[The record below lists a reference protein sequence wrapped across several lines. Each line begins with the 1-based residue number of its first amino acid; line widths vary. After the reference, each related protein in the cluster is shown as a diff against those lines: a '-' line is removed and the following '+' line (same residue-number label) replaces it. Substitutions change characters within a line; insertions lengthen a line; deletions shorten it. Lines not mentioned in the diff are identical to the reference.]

1 MSKLICLLLI
11 FMTLIV
17 CIDSYPQYN
26 NQIQKNSPPW
36 MPSGIKPESVKSN
49 PYSTAY
55 AYKLVGSGS
64 QLYRFS
70 IGNPGLITYIGG
82 TNSYLFSNADFAN
95 PEGVW
100 KFYTIDQRAPNP
112 VFEVDTATGS
122 LTNVGYVTNFK
133 DGHRPRLM
141 SWDHTTNTMYL
152 LSQNSLQTEMQLY
165 SMYWPTKELTW
176 IGPLFTVPG
185 KIWCGAFN
193 GNGNFFGIDNNTSS
207 LWKMS
212 KLTGEWSQVGPL
224 GHPTAYFQAAG
235 FDKSSFGKML
245 WCGYSDTVGL
255 FEVDT
260 VTGAASLIGKFPW
273 TTDPSLSVGFVPFYG
288 PQIIHTPLQNT
299 INLSGPYAVNANIFS
314 AGAGI
319 ASAKIYWSRNNT
331 AVTDSI
337 SMVNNG
343 GGNWTGNIPG
353 NGTLSTYRYYIR
365 VVDSLNR
372 FAAAPFR
379 APDSLYKFITA
390 ANDTA
395 KPLIS
400 HTPLT
405 QLPILQ
411 WPNNISAVVTDNTG
425 IDSVWVRYDINS
437 NASKRFKLINS
448 PGNVYSANF
457 NSTYADI
464 REGDVVNYR
473 IIAQDNSVNH
483 NKDSSALFSFTI
495 VASEGYC
502 CIGNENV
509 VMSGS
514 TPFATYMK
522 GCKSQMLYTSS
533 ELSLNGGVEG
543 NIQKIGFFVTR
554 VGPLPMNRFNVKM
567 QNTTISILN
576 NGYVNTN
583 WFLVYTGNYT
593 VQSLG
598 WQYINLQ
605 TPFHWDGISNI
616 IIEICFGNTEESSY
630 GSSIQGS
637 SEGSM
642 YYYGFTE
649 DTLACSQNPSSPSGS
664 SAKPNICFNIIP
676 SIGITNNNN
685 NTPSE
690 YKLQQN
696 YPNPFNPVTKIS
708 YSILNNGMVY
718 LAVYD
723 ILGREVKVLVSE
735 IKSKGNYTVD
745 YDASALPSGIYLYRL
760 ECNGYVNTKRM
771 ILIK

>member
-1 MSKLICLLLI
+1 MTKLIYVLLI
-11 FMTLIV
+11 LINLV
-17 CIDSYPQYN
+17 LYTDSFSQYN
-26 NQIQKNSPPW
+26 NQIQTNSPPW
-36 MPSGIKPESVKSN
+36 IPAGIYSESVKSN

-55 AYKLVGSGS
+55 AYKLIGSGS
-64 QLYRFS
+64 QLYRFNV
-70 IGNPGLITYIGG
+70 GNPGSITNIGG

-100 KFYTIDQRAPNP
+100 KFYTIDQRTPFP
-112 VFEVDTATGS
+112 IFEVDTATGG
-122 LTNVGYVTNFK
+122 LTNIGNVSNLK
-133 DGHRPRLM
+133 DGHKPRLM
-141 SWDHTTNTMYL
+141 SWDHTTNTMYV

-224 GHPTAYFQAAG
+224 GHPASYFQAAG

-273 TTDPSLSVGFVPFYG
+273 TTDPSISVGFVPFNG

-299 INLSGPYAVNANIFS
+299 INLSGPYIVNAYIFS
-314 AGAGI
+314 TGSGI
-319 ASAKIYWSRNNT
+319 SSAKILWSRNNSSI
-331 AVTDSI
+331 TDST
-337 SMVNNG
+337 SMVYSG

-353 NGTLSTYRYYIR
+353 NGTFSTYRYCIKTL
-365 VVDSLNR
+365 DSANR
-372 FAAAPFR
+372 FAVAPFR
-379 APDSLYKFITA
+379 APDSLYKFNTA

-395 KPLIS
+395 KPVIS

-411 WPNNISAVVTDNTG
+411 WPNNISAVVMDNTG
-425 IDSVWVRYDINS
+425 IDSVWVRYDINN
-437 NASKRFKLINS
+437 NASKRFKLINGS
-448 PGNVYSANF
+448 GNIYSANF

-464 REGDVVNYR
+464 REGDVINYR

-483 NKDSSALFSFTI
+483 NKDSSVLFSFTI
-495 VASEGYC
+495 TVSEGYC
-502 CIGNENV
+502 CIGNENQI
-509 VMSGS
+509 MSGS

-533 ELSLNGGVEG
+533 EIALNGGVEG
-543 NIQKIGFFVTR
+543 DILKIGFFVTR
-554 VGPLPMNRFNVKM
+554 IGPLPMNRFNVKM
-567 QNTTISILN
+567 QNTNIDILN
-576 NGYVNTN
+576 SGFINTN
-583 WFLVYTGNYT
+583 WYLVYSGSYT
-593 VQSLG
+593 VQALG

-605 TPFHWDGISNI
+605 TPFHWDGVSNI
-616 IIEICFGNTEESSY
+616 IIEICFGNTEESNY

-637 SEGSM
+637 SVGSM

-649 DTLACSQNPSSPSGS
+649 DTLACTQNPGTPIGN
-664 SAKPNICFNIIP
+664 SAKPNICFNLIP
-676 SIGITNNNN
+676 SIGIVSNNSKI
-685 NTPSE
+685 PVE
-690 YKLQQN
+690 YKLYQN
-696 YPNPFNPVTKIS
+696 FPNPFNPVTKIS
-708 YSILNNGMVY
+708 YGIPANGFASLKVF
-718 LAVYD
+718 D
-723 ILGREVKVLVSE
+723 ILGREVATLVNE
-735 IKSKGNYTVD
+735 IKSKGIYTVD
-745 YDASALPSGIYLYRL
+745 YDASYLSSGIYLYRL
-760 ECNGYVNTKRM
+760 ECNGFVNTKRM
-771 ILIK
+771 ILLK